1 MLRMTNICFCD
12 FAFYDTLCTGGFQGF
27 QKKFTKRK
35 EVCAMIYVSD
45 IYNTAPNEY
54 HTPLQQQ
61 TYQTLEKLHIPF
73 ERVETDEV
81 ITMEDCIAINKKLDM
96 EMVKTLFLCNRQQT
110 AFYLFI
116 STGSKPFRS
125 KDFSNALGVS
135 RVSFAPA
142 ELMETMLGTKI
153 GAATVF
159 SAILDNQNTVQ
170 IVLDKDV
177 VHSEWYGCS
186 DGITTSYMKIKTEY
200 ITDTFLQYVKHIP
213 AVIEV

>member
-1 MLRMTNICFCD
+1 
-12 FAFYDTLCTGGFQGF
+12 
-27 QKKFTKRK
+27 
-35 EVCAMIYVSD
+35 MIYVSD
-45 IYNTAPNEY
+45 IYNIAPNEY

-96 EMVKTLFLCNRQQT
+96 EIVKTLFLCNRQQT

-116 STGSKPFRS
+116 TTGSKPFRS

-170 IVLDKDV
+170 IVLEK
-177 VHSEWYGCS
+177 
-186 DGITTSYMKIKTEY
+186 M
-200 ITDTFLQYVKHIP
+200 LLIP
-213 AVIEV
+213 NGTGVATG

>member
-1 MLRMTNICFCD
+1 
-12 FAFYDTLCTGGFQGF
+12 
-27 QKKFTKRK
+27 
-35 EVCAMIYVSD
+35 MIYVSD
-45 IYNTAPNEY
+45 IYNTTPNDY
-54 HTPLQQQ
+54 LTPLQQQ
-61 TYQTLEKLHIPF
+61 AYQTLEKLHVPF

-110 AFYLFI
+110 TFYLFI
-116 STGSKPFRS
+116 TTGSKPFRS

-177 VHSEWYGCS
+177 VNSEWYGCS
-186 DGITTSYMKIKTEY
+186 DGDNHKLYENKDGIHYRHLFTVCKAYSGCYRGVKLWDFIITGLSSK
-200 ITDTFLQYVKHIP
+200 
-213 AVIEV
+213 

>member
-1 MLRMTNICFCD
+1 
-12 FAFYDTLCTGGFQGF
+12 
-27 QKKFTKRK
+27 
-35 EVCAMIYVSD
+35 MIYVSD

-54 HTPLQQQ
+54 HTSLQQQ

-116 STGSKPFRS
+116 TTGSKPFRS

-177 VHSEWYGCS
+177 VNSEWYGCS

-213 AVIEV
+213 AVIVV

>member
-1 MLRMTNICFCD
+1 
-12 FAFYDTLCTGGFQGF
+12 
-27 QKKFTKRK
+27 
-35 EVCAMIYVSD
+35 MIYVSD
-45 IYNTAPNEY
+45 IYNIAPNEY

-110 AFYLFI
+110 TFYLFI
-116 STGSKPFRS
+116 TTGSKPFRS

-177 VHSEWYGCS
+177 DRKSVGYGKS
-186 DGITTSYMKIKTEY
+186 VVTT
-200 ITDTFLQYVKHIP
+200 V
-213 AVIEV
+213 

>member
-1 MLRMTNICFCD
+1 MF
-12 FAFYDTLCTGGFQGF
+12 
-27 QKKFTKRK
+27 
-35 EVCAMIYVSD
+35 YVSE
-45 IYNTAPNEY
+45 IYNTAPEEY
-54 HTPLQQQ
+54 QTPLQQQ

-73 ERVETDEV
+73 ERVATDEA
-81 ITMEDCIAINKKLDM
+81 ITMEDCTLINKKLDM

-116 STGSKPFRS
+116 TTGSKPFRS

-159 SAILDNQNTVQ
+159 SAILDKQNAVQ

-177 VHSEWYGCS
+177 VNSEWYGCS

-200 ITDTFLQYVKHIP
+200 ITDTFLQFVKHVP